1 MSQGTSFQVERAGWQ
16 DLNDLRKL
24 EDICFGEDSWPL
36 WDLIAVLTLPKI
48 IRLKAVVDD
57 RMVGFIAGDPHPR
70 ENTGW
75 IATLG
80 VLPQYRRLGIAA
92 ALLAECE
99 QQMELPNL
107 RLSVR
112 RNNDPAMGLYK
123 KFGYQM
129 VDVWRNY
136 YHSGEDALV
145 LEKKRDLSPHI
156 TQTDQAGR
164 ETPPDV

>member
-1 MSQGTSFQVERAGWQ
+1 MSLNTPFQIGNASWQ

-24 EDICFGEDSWPL
+24 EEICFGEDAWPL
-36 WDLIAVLTLPKI
+36 WDLIAVLTFPKI
-48 IRLKAVVDD
+48 VRLKATVNEK
-57 RMVGFIAGDPHPR
+57 MVGFIAGDPHTR
-70 ENTGW
+70 EGVGW

-92 ALLAECE
+92 ALLSQCE
-99 QQMELPNL
+99 QELHLPSI

-112 RNNDPAMGLYK
+112 RSNDPALELYR
-123 KFGYQM
+123 KFGYKM

-145 LEKKRDLSPHI
+145 LEKKLNLF
-156 TQTDQAGR
+156 
-164 ETPPDV
+164 

>member
-1 MSQGTSFQVERAGWQ
+1 MSQQPPFQISHAGWQ

-24 EDICFGEDSWPL
+24 EDICFDVDAWPL

-48 IRLKAVVDD
+48 IRLKAVVEGN
-57 RMVGFIAGDPHPR
+57 MVGFIAGDPHPR
-70 ENTGW
+70 EGIGW

-92 ALLAECE
+92 ALLDQCE
-99 QQMELPNL
+99 QELALPRI

-112 RNNDPAMGLYK
+112 RSNEPAIGLYK
-123 KFGYQM
+123 KFQYQM

-136 YHSGEDALV
+136 YNSGEDALV
-145 LEKKRDLSPHI
+145 LEKR
-156 TQTDQAGR
+156 R
-164 ETPPDV
+164 

>member
-1 MSQGTSFQVERAGWQ
+1 MTQLPLFQILRAGWQ

-24 EDICFGEDSWPL
+24 EDICFDVDAWPL

-48 IRLKAVVDD
+48 IRLKAMVDGK
-57 RMVGFIAGDPHPR
+57 MVGFIAGDPHPR
-70 ENTGW
+70 EGIGW

-92 ALLAECE
+92 ALLDQCE
-99 QQMELPNL
+99 QELALPRI

-112 RNNDPAMGLYK
+112 RSNEPAIGLYK
-123 KFGYQM
+123 KFQYQM

-136 YHSGEDALV
+136 YNSGEDALV
-145 LEKKRDLSPHI
+145 LEKR
-156 TQTDQAGR
+156 R
-164 ETPPDV
+164 

>member
-1 MSQGTSFQVERAGWQ
+1 MGDIASVRKQFQIGNAGWQ

-24 EDICFGEDSWPL
+24 EDVCFEEDSWPL

-48 IRLKAVVDD
+48 IRLKATVDGK
-57 RMVGFIAGDPHPR
+57 MAGFIAGDPHTR
-70 ENTGW
+70 EKIGW

-92 ALLAECE
+92 ALLEQCE
-99 QQMELPNL
+99 RDLRLPNI

-112 RNNDPAMGLYK
+112 RTNEPALALYRK
-123 KFGYQM
+123 SGYQM
-129 VDVWRNY
+129 VDVWRRY

-145 LEKKRDLSPHI
+145 LEKKIDSLTS
-156 TQTDQAGR
+156 DS
-164 ETPPDV
+164 